1 MAVKN
6 KDLDYT
12 PVECE
17 EEESDEISIEDA
29 YQLLGYKAYSRL
41 QIALTVCA
49 MMVCLAIVA
58 GATFL
63 TYKMGN
69 QYFVLLYLIPV
80 IIYVFS

>member
-6 KDLDYT
+6 KDIEYT
-12 PVECE
+12 PECE
-17 EEESDEISIEDA
+17 DEEETDEIDIENA
-29 YQLLGYKAYSRL
+29 FQLLGYKAYSRL

-49 MMVCLAIVA
+49 MMVCLAVVA

-63 TYKMGN
+63 TYKIGN
-69 QYFVLLYLIPV
+69 QYFVFLYLIPV

>member
-12 PVECE
+12 SVEC

-63 TYKMGN
+63 TYKMDN
-69 QYFVLLYLIPV
+69 QYFVFLYLIPV